1 MAPTSVVIPEAVP
14 GSGNKPL
21 SKPAH
26 ALTFQAVIEEL
37 EADDNAGLTPADAN
51 QRLELYGSNDLG
63 EGGGVQPAKILLRQV
78 ANAMTLVTCTISP
91 IYAVRPLIHWFTGA
105 HPGYGRE
112 LWYRILD

>member
-1 MAPTSVVIPEAVP
+1 MASTPAAMPPVAP

-37 EADDNAGLTPADAN
+37 QADDNAGLAPADAKE
-51 QRLELYGSNDLG
+51 RLQLYGYNDLG
-63 EGGGVQPAKILLRQV
+63 EGGGVQPAKILLRQI

-112 LWYRILD
+112 LRYRILD